1 VNKYVVTIL
10 ENIPGLANKKAR
22 KKFNINL
29 DDGVTKSLTEV
40 MDIFDGPRI
49 MRVIAMDDWPLWV
62 TELFGDSVV
71 VIGGYLGVA
80 TRRVLERIHTVRE
93 IHTYEPV
100 SEFAKQCE
108 VNDPRA
114 TVFNEGVWIEAGPLL
129 LQVNG
134 DHTYTSGSGRIVS
147 DELKKFDEYVAKS
160 VTVETLHSRL
170 SNKENYSIMMNC
182 EGAEYG
188 IIKQVLNLNQLP
200 KSISFQTHS
209 LKTDTLIQLYK
220 VRFLLAQ
227 KGYSPILNLNYA
239 WDIWVRI

>member
-1 VNKYVVTIL
+1 MNKYVTTIL
-10 ENIPGLANKKAR
+10 EILPGLANKKAS
-22 KKFNINL
+22 KHFNINL

-40 MDIFDGPRI
+40 MDIFDGPRV
-49 MRVIAMDDWPLWV
+49 MRVIAKDDWPLWV

-71 VIGGYLGVA
+71 IIGGYLGVA

-114 TVFNEGVWIEAGPLL
+114 TVYNEGIWIEAGSLHLL
-129 LQVNG
+129 VNG
-134 DHTYTSGSGRIVS
+134 DHTYTSDSGRIVS
-147 DELKKFDEYVAKS
+147 DELKRFEDYVAKS

-170 SNKENYSIMMNC
+170 SNKDNYSILMNC

-188 IIKQVLNLNQLP
+188 ILDQVLSLSQLP

-209 LKTDTLIQLYK
+209 LKSDTLVQLYR

-227 KGYSPILNLNYA
+227 RGYSPILNLNYA